1 MVFHK
6 YKLVITGVPKN
17 ASSSIFD
24 TLSNLTDRE
33 HTHTSIIDE
42 FSRNDVD
49 LLETYDTLAVVRN
62 PYDRF
67 VSAVYQH
74 YRDNPDNQGK
84 NFSTIIQKDIIESN
98 WVNDIFQPQSKY
110 IAFGS
115 HILVNH
121 ILKYENLNNDWE
133 KFAIEYNKKSQFKIK
148 TFLPKSNITD
158 NRKNWKEELKEKF
171 TQEDLDF
178 INKHYGRDFK
188 NFGYEIIEKIQN
200 I

>member
-1 MVFHK
+1 MIFHK
-6 YKLVITGVPKN
+6 YKLVVTGVPKN

-24 TLSNLTDRE
+24 TLHNLTDQE

-67 VSAVYQH
+67 ISAVYQH

-84 NFSTIIQKDIIESN
+84 SYSQIIQLDIIESN
-98 WVNDIFQPQSKY
+98 WLNDIFQPQSKY

-121 ILKYENLNNDWE
+121 ILKYESLDKDWE
-133 KFAIEYNKKSQFKIK
+133 KFAIDYNKTAQFKIK
-148 TFLPKSNITD
+148 THLPKSNATD
-158 NRKNWKEELKEKF
+158 NRRFWREELKEKC
-171 TQEDLDF
+171 TQENLDF
-178 INKHYGRDFK
+178 INRFYSRDFK
-188 NFGYEIIEKIQN
+188 NFGYEIIEKIEN
-200 I
+200 L